1 MMAPAKRSD
10 GFSLIE
16 VLVALV
22 VMAISLVTLFN
33 VFSTGLRN
41 TTMAE
46 DHALATAHAQTTL
59 ARIGTEHPLTEGGTG
74 GRIDEKFSWRVNVAP
89 VSFGD
94 QSDADEIS
102 VRPFRVGVAILW
114 KDGATE
120 KSVVLET
127 LRLAHVSD

>member
-1 MMAPAKRSD
+1 MMVPSKRSD
-10 GFSLIE
+10 GFTLIE

-22 VMAISLVTLFN
+22 IMAISLTTLFN

-46 DHALATAHAQTTL
+46 DHALATAHARTTL
-59 ARIGTEHPLTEGGTG
+59 ARIGTEHSLKEGETD
-74 GRIDEKFSWRVNVAP
+74 GRIDEKFGWRVNISP
-89 VSFGD
+89 VSFD
-94 QSDADEIS
+94 DHSDADEIS

-114 KDGATE
+114 EDGSTE

-127 LRLAHVSD
+127 LRLAHGSD